1 MTCSKYQ
8 FLIFRAPAYLLI
20 IIDYLIIIGLR
31 KEIGID
37 QYMSCHLRCTLF
49 DMYM

>member
-20 IIDYLIIIGLR
+20 IDYLIIIGLH
-31 KEIGID
+31 KETGPD
-37 QYMSCHLRCTLF
+37 QYM
-49 DMYM
+49 MK